1 MTMTKVLIPFRFLM
15 VFFMVHVYENTYVA
29 IQDQMLNNFGHIAF
43 TVGKQ
48 TPCKLSFVY
57 TSQVNL
63 TVRTE
68 PKFFFFFFLILV

>member
-1 MTMTKVLIPFRFLM
+1 MSKLKINLTLKT
-15 VFFMVHVYENTYVA
+15 
-29 IQDQMLNNFGHIAF
+29 F

-68 PKFFFFFFLILV
+68 PKFRKYLMPFM